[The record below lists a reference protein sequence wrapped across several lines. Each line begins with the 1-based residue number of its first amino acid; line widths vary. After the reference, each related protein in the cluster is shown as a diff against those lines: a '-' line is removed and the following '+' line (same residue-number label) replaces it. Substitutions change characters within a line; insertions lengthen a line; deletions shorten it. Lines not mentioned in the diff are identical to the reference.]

1 MLGSELSDAWDEAQ
15 AALPPGWA
23 LVCVSLSEF
32 LADDLGVQVEPGDW
46 VALAATRDIQHV
58 EGWGPS
64 PARAMTHLA
73 ERLRAVGEDGQS
85 ARAGAGGRRPPRAC

>member
-32 LADDLGVQVEPGDW
+32 LADDLGVQVEAGDW

-64 PARAMTHLA
+64 PAQAMTQLA
-73 ERLRAVGEDGQS
+73 ERLRAVGEDGPVS
-85 ARAGAGGRRPPRAC
+85 PH

>member
-1 MLGSELSDAWDEAQ
+1 MQGSELSDAWADAQ

-23 LVCVSLSEF
+23 LVSVSLAEF
-32 LADDLGVQVEPGDW
+32 LADDLGVQVEAGNW

-64 PARAMTHLA
+64 PAQAMTQLA
-73 ERLRAVGEDGQS
+73 ERLRAVGEDEPVS
-85 ARAGAGGRRPPRAC
+85 PH